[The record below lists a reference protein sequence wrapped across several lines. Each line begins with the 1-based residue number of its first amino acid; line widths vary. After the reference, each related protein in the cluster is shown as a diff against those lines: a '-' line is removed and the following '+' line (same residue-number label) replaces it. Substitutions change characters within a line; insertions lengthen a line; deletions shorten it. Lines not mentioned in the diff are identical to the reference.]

1 MKSTLR
7 YLDIKITPCCNCTS
21 TQTFEKQ
28 VDLLLILDAKSQH
41 YILIKDFN
49 RFITNKTKHYGI
61 MFFVNITYN
70 ASAA

>member
-28 VDLLLILDAKSQH
+28 VDLLLILDAKS
-41 YILIKDFN
+41 
-49 RFITNKTKHYGI
+49 
-61 MFFVNITYN
+61 
-70 ASAA
+70 